1 MKIPFTPYGLPQVLV
16 FPAIIIAAM
25 FLCLF
30 IKPYWLLITLEIIL
44 LILFIFVLSFF
55 RDPER
60 NVLTDKNLLIS
71 PADGTVADI
80 ETMDCD
86 YIGGKAIRVGIFL
99 SVFNVHIN
107 RSPCNSRVEKTTIK
121 FGQFKDARHPLA
133 SKINAANDIAMVRT
147 DPPYDRLLV
156 RQITGA
162 IARRIV
168 CKVNPGDNLQI
179 GQRFGMIKFGSRTEL
194 YVPATAKVTVLVK
207 KGDKVKAGI
216 TPLVRYE

>member
-1 MKIPFTPYGLPQVLV
+1 MKIPFTSYGLPQVLV

-44 LILFIFVLSFF
+44 LILFVFVLSFF

-86 YIGGKAIRVGIFL
+86 YIGGKSIRVGIFL

-107 RSPCNSRVEKTTIK
+107 RSPCNAKVEKTAIK

-194 YVPATAKVTVLVK
+194 YVPASAKVKVLVK